1 MTLFEVC
8 KVVPS
13 NTIIF
18 LGFKSNN
25 IIHWCNLNT
34 LLKRNKKINFD
45 LPVIEIDNGNQC
57 LNVVVE
63 GSY

>member
-18 LGFKSNN
+18 LGFKDNN
-25 IIHWCNLNT
+25 SIHWCNLNT
-34 LLKRNKKINFD
+34 LLKRNKKINFE

-57 LNVVVE
+57 LNVIVE